1 MIESFFLCSRPSLGL
16 DSRPMEGNEIK
27 AARPAPPRPSPSISH
42 RPAPTEVP
50 PLPTAHPTHFNGA
63 PPPIPPMPGRKP
75 RAPGPAPPP
84 RVDLGESAEDGL
96 TSSSELKSSN
106 GVVNKEAAKIG

>member
-1 MIESFFLCSRPSLGL
+1 
-16 DSRPMEGNEIK
+16 MEGNEIK
-27 AARPAPPRPSPSISH
+27 AARPAPPRPSPSIPH

-63 PPPIPPMPGRKP
+63 PPPIPPISGRKP

-96 TSSSELKSSN
+96 TLSSKQKSSN
-106 GVVNKEAAKIG
+106 GVINKEAAKIG